1 MIMSKED
8 LIKNMKTQVQLTEL
22 ERIKISKDKLMFL
35 KNQNNLGDI
44 IFINAV
50 LDKYEKIIE
59 LINGK

>member
-1 MIMSKED
+1 MSKED